1 MTHTRRLC
9 VTAKLVVGADMVHQ
23 LKTPNNAF
31 LVAASLPMKL
41 LAQTANVPTLSKLRI
56 LHILRGPS
64 SRVRGRALRRR
75 GQRQAHRRR
84 GCRGWLRRS

>member
-9 VTAKLVVGADMVHQ
+9 VTEKLVVGADMVHQ
-23 LKTPNNAF
+23 LKTPNAF
-31 LVAASLPMKL
+31 LVATSLPMKL
-41 LAQTANVPTLSKLRI
+41 LAQTANVPTLSKLGI
-56 LHILRGPS
+56 LHILRGPG

-84 GCRGWLRRS
+84 GSRGWLRRS